1 MKSTTYIKI
10 NAQQPDQEAIQ
21 RAAHFI
27 RQGELVAFPT
37 ETVYGL
43 GADALNEQ
51 AVEKIFIAKGRP
63 ATQALLIHVSSIAQ
77 VYQLAADIP
86 RPAQLLMEAFWPGPL
101 SLILPAGKLVPSIVR
116 AGKAT
121 VGFRMPAHPV
131 ARAFIDAAGALAAPS
146 ANLYGRPSPT
156 SADRVRQDLHG
167 RIAAVLDAGQTGTGM
182 ESTVLDLCARP
193 YRVLRRGGVSVE
205 EVERLLE
212 QNLLV
217 HMPDQQA
224 AYHLKVKIL
233 LASDSEEMK
242 QCLQQYSQQGKVGLV
257 SYDDRT
263 PITGAGVIHYRLDLY
278 GEENLVYTILRNA
291 EEQHLNTLVFA
302 PLPEALS
309 GRAVAVADRI
319 RRAAGLS
326 L

>member
-63 ATQALLIHVSSIAQ
+63 ATQALLIHVSSVKQ
-77 VYQLAADIP
+77 VYQLAGDVS
-86 RPAQLLMEAFWPGPL
+86 RPAKLLMEAFWPGPL
-101 SLILPAGKLVPSIVR
+101 SLILPAGPLVPSIVR

-131 ARAFIDAAGALAAPS
+131 AQAFIDAAGALAAPS

-156 SADRVRQDLHG
+156 SADHVRQDLHG

-182 ESTVLDLCARP
+182 ESTVLDLSARP
-193 YRVLRRGGVSVE
+193 YRVLRRGGVAVE
-205 EVERLLE
+205 EMERLLE
-212 QNLLV
+212 QDLLV
-217 HMPDQQA
+217 DLPDQQA
-224 AYHLKVKIL
+224 AYHLQVNVM

-242 QCLQQYSQQGKVGLV
+242 QWLQQFSRQGKVGLV
-257 SYDDRT
+257 SYDEEIH
-263 PITGAGVIHYRLDLY
+263 ITGATHYQLNLH
-278 GEENLVYTILRNA
+278 GEENLVYTILRDA
-291 EEQHLNTLVFA
+291 EEQHLHALIFA
-302 PLPEALS
+302 PLPAALS
-309 GRAVAVADRI
+309 GRALAVADRI

-326 L
+326 S